1 VEDKLKTLEVQLS
14 IDAQSNLESNLEF
27 SKDKLGKALTN
38 SYSPFSKFKVAA
50 CVRSSSGA
58 HYYGCNVENSTY
70 GATICAE
77 RTAIVKMIS
86 EEGPEAKITK
96 VYVLTETDEA
106 ITPCGICRQNIYE
119 FLEDRKKDIDV
130 VSFSKDFKKEKV
142 FSFLTLFPEGFKL

>member
-1 VEDKLKTLEVQLS
+1 LSLETQHL
-14 IDAQSNLESNLEF
+14 LEF
-27 SKDKLGKALTN
+27 SKDQLAKVLTH

-50 CVRSSSGA
+50 CIRSSSGR
-58 HYYGCNVENSTY
+58 HYYGCNVENSTI

-86 EEGPEAKITK
+86 EEGSGAKVTK
-96 VYVLTETDEA
+96 VYILSETDEP

-119 FLEDRKKDIDV
+119 FLENIEEDIEV
-130 VSFSKDFKKEKV
+130 VSFAKDFKKETT

>member
-1 VEDKLKTLEVQLS
+1 LS
-14 IDAQSNLESNLEF
+14 LDQQSNLEF
-27 SKDKLGKALTN
+27 SKEQLARVLTH

-50 CVRSSSGA
+50 CIQSLSGA
-58 HYYGCNVENSTY
+58 HYYGCNVENSTI

-86 EEGPEAKITK
+86 EEGSLAKVKK
-96 VYVLTETDEA
+96 VYVLSETDEP

-119 FLEDRKKDIDV
+119 FLEASDKDIDV
-130 VSFSKDFKKEKV
+130 VSFSKSFGSEKV